1 MSRCVVLV
9 FLLSLLLVCLI
20 HAFFSDSVSAVLFTV
35 TIFTPGKAS
44 CNFFSI
50 VSTFSFSWLVS
61 LATLSLDVSSILF
74 SVRLGRKYY
83 FRVGLMPFHQPLL
96 V

>member
-1 MSRCVVLV
+1 MSRCGVLV

-20 HAFFSDSVSAVLFTV
+20 LANISNSVSAVLFTV

-50 VSTFSFSWLVS
+50 VSTFSFYWLVS
-61 LATLSLDVSSILF
+61 LATLSLDFSSLLF
-74 SVRLGRKYY
+74 SVRTWQESWLRSLAGS
-83 FRVGLMPFHQPLL
+83 
-96 V
+96 